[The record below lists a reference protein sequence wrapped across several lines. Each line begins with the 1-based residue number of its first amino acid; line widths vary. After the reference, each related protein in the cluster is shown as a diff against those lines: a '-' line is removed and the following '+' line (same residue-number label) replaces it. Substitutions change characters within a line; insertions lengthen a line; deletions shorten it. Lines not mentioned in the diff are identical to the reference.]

1 MSLGNRGDAD
11 VRRRILV
18 CVLVPFLAVSH
29 ARAAAP
35 AEAPRRLTAVRSAV
49 NPIIRPEMLKGEDG
63 DNINGPSLIRA
74 PRWLKKPLG
83 RYYLYFAHHQGT
95 YIRLAYANNPEG
107 PYTIYEPGTL
117 HLAQVPTCQGHVAS
131 PDVHV
136 DEARQQIRMYFHC
149 FPTSESR
156 QQVTFVATS
165 NDGIAFSPLPETLG
179 VSYFRVFRWQ
189 GYYYALAQPGIVYR
203 SKDGLTHF
211 EKGPTLFSDN
221 MRHSA
226 VMIEGQELLVFY
238 TSVGEDPPERIR
250 LSTIRLTPDWMQWK
264 ETAPL
269 PILEPAMAYE
279 GVDRPLAASVRGSGT
294 TWLRELRDP
303 CIFRDGATS
312 YLLYSV
318 AGEKGIAIAVL
329 KDAV

>member
-1 MSLGNRGDAD
+1 MRMKRVPALAFLIVFVVGAREARTSAADAG
-11 VRRRILV
+11 
-18 CVLVPFLAVSH
+18 PH
-29 ARAAAP
+29 A
-35 AEAPRRLTAVRSAV
+35 LTAVRSAV
-49 NPIIRPEMLKGEDG
+49 NPVIRPEMLKGADG
-63 DNINGPSLIRA
+63 ENINGPSLIRA

-117 HLAQVPTCQGHVAS
+117 HLAEVPTCQGHVAS

-136 DEARQQIRMYFHC
+136 DEAGQQIRMYFHC
-149 FPTSESR
+149 FPAGESR

-165 NDGIAFSPLPETLG
+165 KDGIVFSPLPETLG
-179 VSYFRVFRWQ
+179 ISYFRVFRWQ
-189 GYYYALAQPGIVYR
+189 GYYYALAQPGVLYR
-203 SKDGLTHF
+203 SRDGLTGF
-211 EKGPTLFSDN
+211 EKGPTLFSDA

-226 VMIEGQELLVFY
+226 VMVTGQDLLVFY

-250 LSTIRLTPDWMQWK
+250 LSRIRLTPDWMRWK
-264 ETAPL
+264 ESPPL
-269 PILEPAMAYE
+269 PVLEPAMAYE
-279 GVDRPLAASVRGSGT
+279 GVDRPLAPSVRGSGT

-303 CIFRDGATS
+303 CIFRDGGKS

-318 AGEKGIAIAVL
+318 AGEKGIAIAAL
-329 KDAV
+329 KDVD